1 MLAFLKLIRLP
12 NLFIIALTQYAMRWG
27 IIYPILKWINA
38 YLSQTA
44 PQLAEQDLF
53 KLQLSEW
60 QFFLLSL
67 STVMIAAA
75 GYIIND
81 YFDEKIDRINKPV
94 QLIIDKGIKRRV
106 AMGAHMVINFLAI
119 TIGVSLAYSIGMWKL
134 GLIYFVSASGLW
146 YYSTTFK
153 RQFLVGNILV
163 AFLTGLVPLMVGLF
177 EIPLLIRQYGTLIA
191 QYNINFNIIFN
202 FIAGFSF
209 FAFITTLIREIL
221 KDVEDMEGDQAFG
234 CNTLPIALGIGKTK
248 KIIASLILICILVI
262 AYDQY
267 TLFRS
272 HAFLSFGYLLVLI
285 QIPFMLLLYKTMK
298 AKESKEFT
306 FPEKL
311 SKLIMIL
318 GILYSCIIYV
328 EF

>member
-177 EIPLLIRQYGTLIA
+177 EIPLLIRQYGTVIA

-221 KDVEDMEGDQAFG
+221 KDPFAF
-234 CNTLPIALGIGKTK
+234 
-248 KIIASLILICILVI
+248 
-262 AYDQY
+262 
-267 TLFRS
+267 
-272 HAFLSFGYLLVLI
+272 
-285 QIPFMLLLYKTMK
+285 
-298 AKESKEFT
+298 
-306 FPEKL
+306 
-311 SKLIMIL
+311 
-318 GILYSCIIYV
+318 
-328 EF
+328 